1 MFLFCVGSLLQCF
14 RVRIRAQIFPPN
26 LGSMRSPP
34 LLLQVTPLLINTNLL
49 TSYVSVYIHKS
60 ILNSSLS
67 WSNSS
72 QTNPGYKLLCFSA
85 SYGFT
90 QHFLFLVLETLL
102 CSLLYFINSEDVAT
116 MEIPLIFFFK
126 RLFVTSYILRFTLFT
141 STLFRFSVFKFV
153 FRRSFLQKK
162 EKKRKKYL
170 QKIIKI
176 YGKS

>member
-1 MFLFCVGSLLQCF
+1 MLLFCVGSLFQCF

-90 QHFLFLVLETLL
+90 QHLLFLVFETLL

-116 MEIPLIFFFK
+116 IQKYHWFSFLSVSLLLSIFFTPRCLPLLYSDF
-126 RLFVTSYILRFTLFT
+126 LFLNLYLGALFY
-141 STLFRFSVFKFV
+141 
-153 FRRSFLQKK
+153 KK
-162 EKKRKKYL
+162 KKRKEKN
-170 QKIIKI
+170 I
-176 YGKS
+176 YRKS